1 MERPSLRRQ
10 LVMIFLGIAIPIGI
24 LLGLLLFFSGL
35 YSRNRLAAAASGGL
49 DMFTTNFENQLDSV
63 ENYLLNLSLN
73 DATFRSL
80 SDQPDRTRAYLDA
93 YEIAQ
98 GFPAVLA
105 ANDTLMGVVLRSGS
119 GNLYV
124 GRYGAAAQQLKQKLN
139 LEAYLGQPGQTNKM
153 MTKGW
158 YLRTIGQRLYL
169 LRSVFY
175 QKASLTAA
183 VDLRLVFEELV
194 EDYGLFGRAQ
204 RRRFRGAHK
213 VGVELGLGVAAA
225 VRGGIAAL
233 AAVDLRLV
241 FEELVEDYGLDGR
254 VIVMNDSGNVLVG
267 DANLLPTKMEWNSED
282 YCLTKVGKDSRLVV
296 RKQVKAL
303 TVLYLVPYQ
312 HFGVDFAPYQILLVM
327 GAVFVLLAIPFLLF
341 YMKHEIFAP
350 MTALVSPMDR
360 IGRGELS
367 VRSSVDY
374 RNAEFTQVNETF
386 NRMIDQITQLKIDG
400 YEKELEARRNE
411 MTALKLQIRPHFVLN
426 CLKSVYAMVQT
437 GSREDAQQLI
447 LLLSRY
453 LRYILSFT
461 ATTTPLHTEIEQ
473 CYNYAEL
480 SSVGQNDPV
489 EVVCE
494 IGPEL
499 SELPLPPVS
508 LLTLVENSVKHG
520 KMIGK
525 TLKITITA
533 KLLETEEGC
542 MADLSVS
549 DNGTGFTAGDLKQ
562 LNSAAPQ
569 EENGQHVGLVNVGR
583 RLQLLYGEQAAIA
596 FTNNR
601 RGGGARVELFLPID
615 PVLQKKEGETA

>member
-1 MERPSLRRQ
+1 
-10 LVMIFLGIAIPIGI
+10 MIFLGIAIPIGI

-35 YSRNRLAAAASGGL
+35 YNRNRLAAAASGGL

-80 SDQPDRTRAYLDA
+80 SEQTDRTRAYLDA

-105 ANDTLMGVVLRSGS
+105 ANDVLMGVVLRSGS

-153 MTKGW
+153 MTRGW

-169 LRSVFY
+169 LCSVFY

-194 EDYGLFGRAQ
+194 
-204 RRRFRGAHK
+204 K
-213 VGVELGLGVAAA
+213 
-225 VRGGIAAL
+225 
-233 AAVDLRLV
+233 
-241 FEELVEDYGLDGR
+241 DYGLDGR

-267 DANLLPTKMEWNSED
+267 DAKLLPTKMEWNSAG
-282 YCLTKVGKDSRLVV
+282 YCLTKVGRDSRLVV

-341 YMKHEIFAP
+341 YIKQEIFAP
-350 MTALVSPMDR
+350 MTALVSTMDR

-367 VRSSVDY
+367 VRSSEDY

-473 CYNYAEL
+473 CCNYAEL

-494 IGPEL
+494 IDPEL

-542 MADLSVS
+542 MADLSVA

-569 EENGQHVGLVNVGR
+569 EENGQHVGLFNVVR

>member
-35 YSRNRLAAAASGGL
+35 YNRNRLAAAASGGL

-80 SDQPDRTRAYLDA
+80 SEQTDRTRAYLDA

-105 ANDTLMGVVLRSGS
+105 ANDVLMGVVLRSGS

-194 EDYGLFGRAQ
+194 
-204 RRRFRGAHK
+204 K
-213 VGVELGLGVAAA
+213 
-225 VRGGIAAL
+225 
-233 AAVDLRLV
+233 
-241 FEELVEDYGLDGR
+241 DYGLDGR

-267 DANLLPTKMEWNSED
+267 DANLLPTKMEWN
-282 YCLTKVGKDSRLVV
+282 SRLVV

-341 YMKHEIFAP
+341 YMKQEIFAP
-350 MTALVSPMDR
+350 MTALVSTMDR

-461 ATTTPLHTEIEQ
+461 ATTTPLHTEIGQ
-473 CYNYAEL
+473 CCNYAEL

-494 IGPEL
+494 IDPEL

-542 MADLSVS
+542 MADLSVA

-569 EENGQHVGLVNVGR
+569 EENGQHVGLFNVVR

-615 PVLQKKEGETA
+615 PVLQKKEGETV

>member
-1 MERPSLRRQ
+1 
-10 LVMIFLGIAIPIGI
+10 MIFLGIAIPIGI

-35 YSRNRLAAAASGGL
+35 YNRNRLAAAASGGL

-80 SDQPDRTRAYLDA
+80 SEQTDRTRAYLDA

-105 ANDTLMGVVLRSGS
+105 ANDVLMGVVLRSGS

-153 MTKGW
+153 MTRGW

-194 EDYGLFGRAQ
+194 
-204 RRRFRGAHK
+204 K
-213 VGVELGLGVAAA
+213 
-225 VRGGIAAL
+225 
-233 AAVDLRLV
+233 
-241 FEELVEDYGLDGR
+241 DYGLDGR

-267 DANLLPTKMEWNSED
+267 DAKLLPTKMEWNSAG
-282 YCLTKVGKDSRLVV
+282 YCLTKVGRDSRLVV

-327 GAVFVLLAIPFLLF
+327 GAVFVLLAIPFILF
-341 YMKHEIFAP
+341 YMKQEIFAP
-350 MTALVSPMDR
+350 MTALVSTMDR

-461 ATTTPLHTEIEQ
+461 ATTTPLHTEIGQ
-473 CYNYAEL
+473 CCNYAEL

-494 IGPEL
+494 IDPEL

-542 MADLSVS
+542 MADLSVA

-569 EENGQHVGLVNVGR
+569 EENGQHVGLVNVVR
-583 RLQLLYGEQAAIA
+583 RLQLLYGEQAAIS

>member
-1 MERPSLRRQ
+1 
-10 LVMIFLGIAIPIGI
+10 MIFLGIAIPIGI

-80 SDQPDRTRAYLDA
+80 SEQTDRTRAYLDA

-194 EDYGLFGRAQ
+194 EDYGL
-204 RRRFRGAHK
+204 
-213 VGVELGLGVAAA
+213 
-225 VRGGIAAL
+225 
-233 AAVDLRLV
+233 
-241 FEELVEDYGLDGR
+241 DGR

-267 DANLLPTKMEWNSED
+267 DANLLPTKMEWNSEG
-282 YCLTKVGKDSRLVV
+282 YCLTKVGRDSRLVV
-296 RKQVKAL
+296 RKQVKTL

-327 GAVFVLLAIPFLLF
+327 GAIFVLLAIPFLLF
-341 YMKHEIFAP
+341 YMKQEIFAP
-350 MTALVSPMDR
+350 MTALVSTNDLNGPDYDR
-360 IGRGELS
+360 AAMLGRYEEIVQQIRKKLPETKLYLLAYYPVNPTVAEDPGLIECFRWRTNERIREASEGVQALA
-367 VRSSVDY
+367 RKY
-374 RNAEFTQVNETF
+374 GAEFLDLNKDLYDAAG
-386 NRMIDQITQLKIDG
+386 NLKAEYTIEGMHLYANG
-400 YEKELEARRNE
+400 YRPV
-411 MTALKLQIRPHFVLN
+411 MDAL
-426 CLKSVYAMVQT
+426 
-437 GSREDAQQLI
+437 
-447 LLLSRY
+447 
-453 LRYILSFT
+453 
-461 ATTTPLHTEIEQ
+461 
-473 CYNYAEL
+473 
-480 SSVGQNDPV
+480 
-489 EVVCE
+489 
-494 IGPEL
+494 
-499 SELPLPPVS
+499 LPL
-508 LLTLVENSVKHG
+508 LRKIGEEQGG
-520 KMIGK
+520 K
-525 TLKITITA
+525 
-533 KLLETEEGC
+533 
-542 MADLSVS
+542 
-549 DNGTGFTAGDLKQ
+549 Q
-562 LNSAAPQ
+562 
-569 EENGQHVGLVNVGR
+569 
-583 RLQLLYGEQAAIA
+583 
-596 FTNNR
+596 
-601 RGGGARVELFLPID
+601 
-615 PVLQKKEGETA
+615 

>member
-1 MERPSLRRQ
+1 
-10 LVMIFLGIAIPIGI
+10 MIFLGIAIPIGI

-35 YSRNRLAAAASGGL
+35 YNRNRLAAAASGGL

-80 SDQPDRTRAYLDA
+80 SEQTDRTRAYLDA

-105 ANDTLMGVVLRSGS
+105 ANDVLMGVVLRSGS

-194 EDYGLFGRAQ
+194 
-204 RRRFRGAHK
+204 K
-213 VGVELGLGVAAA
+213 
-225 VRGGIAAL
+225 
-233 AAVDLRLV
+233 
-241 FEELVEDYGLDGR
+241 DYGLDGR

-267 DANLLPTKMEWNSED
+267 DANLLPTKMEWN
-282 YCLTKVGKDSRLVV
+282 SRLVV

-341 YMKHEIFAP
+341 YMKQEIFAP
-350 MTALVSPMDR
+350 MTALVSTMDR

-461 ATTTPLHTEIEQ
+461 ATTTPLHTEIGQ
-473 CYNYAEL
+473 CCNYAEL

-494 IGPEL
+494 IDPEL

-542 MADLSVS
+542 MADLSVA

-569 EENGQHVGLVNVGR
+569 EENGQHVGLFNVVR

-615 PVLQKKEGETA
+615 PVLQKKEGETV

>member
-1 MERPSLRRQ
+1 
-10 LVMIFLGIAIPIGI
+10 MIFLGIAIPIGI

-35 YSRNRLAAAASGGL
+35 YNRNRLAAAASGGL

-80 SDQPDRTRAYLDA
+80 SEQTDRTRAYLDA

-194 EDYGLFGRAQ
+194 EDYGL
-204 RRRFRGAHK
+204 
-213 VGVELGLGVAAA
+213 
-225 VRGGIAAL
+225 
-233 AAVDLRLV
+233 
-241 FEELVEDYGLDGR
+241 DGQ

-267 DANLLPTKMEWNSED
+267 DANLLPTKMEWNSEG
-282 YCLTKVGKDSRLVV
+282 YCLTKVGRDSRLVV
-296 RKQVKAL
+296 RKQVKTL

-312 HFGVDFAPYQILLVM
+312 HFGGD
-327 GAVFVLLAIPFLLF
+327 
-341 YMKHEIFAP
+341 FAP
-350 MTALVSPMDR
+350 MTALVSTMDR

-473 CYNYAEL
+473 CCNYAEL

-494 IGPEL
+494 IDPEL

-542 MADLSVS
+542 MADLSVA

-562 LNSAAPQ
+562 LNCAAPQ
-569 EENGQHVGLVNVGR
+569 EENGQHVGLFNVVR

>member
-1 MERPSLRRQ
+1 
-10 LVMIFLGIAIPIGI
+10 MIFLGIAIPIGI

-35 YSRNRLAAAASGGL
+35 YNRNRLAAAASGGL

-80 SDQPDRTRAYLDA
+80 SEQTDRTRAYLDA

-98 GFPAVLA
+98 GLPAVLA
-105 ANDTLMGVVLRSGS
+105 ANDVLMGVVLRSGS

-124 GRYGAAAQQLKQKLN
+124 GRYGATAQQLKQKLN

-169 LRSVFY
+169 LRY
-175 QKASLTAA
+175 GAA
-183 VDLRLVFEELV
+183 VVFWLVFEELV
-194 EDYGLFGRAQ
+194 
-204 RRRFRGAHK
+204 K
-213 VGVELGLGVAAA
+213 
-225 VRGGIAAL
+225 
-233 AAVDLRLV
+233 
-241 FEELVEDYGLDGR
+241 DYGLDGR

-267 DANLLPTKMEWNSED
+267 DANLLPTKMEWNSAG
-282 YCLTKVGKDSRLVV
+282 YCMTKVGRDSRLVV

-341 YMKHEIFAP
+341 YMKQEIFAP
-350 MTALVSPMDR
+350 MTALVSTMDR

-473 CYNYAEL
+473 CCNYAEL

-494 IGPEL
+494 IDPEL

-525 TLKITITA
+525 TLKINCVA
-533 KLLETEEGC
+533 KYRCVIHLK
-542 MADLSVS
+542 V
-549 DNGTGFTAGDLKQ
+549 AGMNYDTC
-562 LNSAAPQ
+562 
-569 EENGQHVGLVNVGR
+569 R
-583 RLQLLYGEQAAIA
+583 
-596 FTNNR
+596 
-601 RGGGARVELFLPID
+601 
-615 PVLQKKEGETA
+615 

>member
-1 MERPSLRRQ
+1 
-10 LVMIFLGIAIPIGI
+10 MIFLGIAIPIGI

-35 YSRNRLAAAASGGL
+35 YNRNRLAAAASGGL

-80 SDQPDRTRAYLDA
+80 SEQTDRTRAYLDA

-105 ANDTLMGVVLRSGS
+105 ANDALMGVVLRSGS

-124 GRYGAAAQQLKQKLN
+124 GRYGATAQQLKQKLN

-194 EDYGLFGRAQ
+194 
-204 RRRFRGAHK
+204 K
-213 VGVELGLGVAAA
+213 
-225 VRGGIAAL
+225 
-233 AAVDLRLV
+233 
-241 FEELVEDYGLDGR
+241 DYGLDGR

-267 DANLLPTKMEWNSED
+267 DANLLPTKMEWNSAG
-282 YCLTKVGKDSRLVV
+282 YCLTKVGRDSRLVV

-327 GAVFVLLAIPFLLF
+327 GAVFVLLAIPFILF
-341 YMKHEIFAP
+341 YMKQEIFAP
-350 MTALVSPMDR
+350 MTALVSTMDR
-360 IGRGELS
+360 
-367 VRSSVDY
+367 
-374 RNAEFTQVNETF
+374 
-386 NRMIDQITQLKIDG
+386 ITQLKIDG

-473 CYNYAEL
+473 CCNYAEL

-494 IGPEL
+494 IDPEL

-542 MADLSVS
+542 MADLSVA

-569 EENGQHVGLVNVGR
+569 EENGQHVGLFNVVR

>member
-1 MERPSLRRQ
+1 MKRPSLRKQ
-10 LVMIFLGIAIPIGI
+10 LVLIFLGVAIPIG
-24 LLGLLLFFSGL
+24 LLLSLLLYFSGV
-35 YSRNRLAAAASGGL
+35 YTRNRLAATAVSSL
-49 DMFTTNFENQLDSV
+49 DMFTTNLENQLDSV

-73 DATFRSL
+73 DAAFRSL
-80 SDQPDRTRAYLDA
+80 SEQTDRTQAYLDA
-93 YEIAQ
+93 YDIAQ

-105 ANDTLMGVVLRSGS
+105 ANDALMGVVLRSGS

-124 GRYGAAAQQLKQKLN
+124 GRYGTMYGTTTQQLKQKLN
-139 LEAYLGQPGQTNKM
+139 LEDYLGQMGRINTM
-153 MTKGW
+153 VTKEW
-158 YLRTIGQRLYL
+158 YLRSIGQRLYL
-169 LRSVFY
+169 LRSVVY

-183 VDLRLVFEELV
+183 VDLRLVFEDLV
-194 EDYGLFGRAQ
+194 AG
-204 RRRFRGAHK
+204 
-213 VGVELGLGVAAA
+213 
-225 VRGGIAAL
+225 
-233 AAVDLRLV
+233 
-241 FEELVEDYGLDGR
+241 YGLDGQ
-254 VIVMNDSGNVLVG
+254 VVVVNDRGNVLVG
-267 DANLLPTKMEWNSED
+267 DANLLPAKMEWND
-282 YCLTKVGKDSRLVV
+282 AGYCLTRIGNDTRLVV
-296 RKQVKAL
+296 RKQLKEL
-303 TVLYLVPYQ
+303 TVLYLTPYE
-312 HFGVDFAPYQILLVM
+312 HFGVDFAPYQILLVV
-327 GAVFVLLAIPFLLF
+327 GSIFVLLAIPFLMF
-341 YMKHEIFAP
+341 YMKHEIFTP
-350 MTALVSPMDR
+350 MAALVGTMDR

-367 VRSSVDY
+367 VRSSIDY

-473 CYNYAEL
+473 CCNYAEL

-494 IGPEL
+494 IDPEL

-542 MADLSVS
+542 MADLSVA

-562 LNSAAPQ
+562 LNSSAPQ
-569 EENGQHVGLVNVGR
+569 EENGQHVGLFNVVR

-601 RGGGARVELFLPID
+601 RGGGARVELFLPLDAAD
-615 PVLQKKEGETA
+615 PALQEKKEGKAK

>member
-1 MERPSLRRQ
+1 
-10 LVMIFLGIAIPIGI
+10 MIFLGIAIPIGI

-35 YSRNRLAAAASGGL
+35 YNRNRLAAAASGGL

-80 SDQPDRTRAYLDA
+80 SEQTDRTRAYLDA

-105 ANDTLMGVVLRSGS
+105 ANDVLMGVVLRSGS

-124 GRYGAAAQQLKQKLN
+124 GRYGETAQQLKQKLN

-153 MTKGW
+153 MTRGW

-194 EDYGLFGRAQ
+194 
-204 RRRFRGAHK
+204 K
-213 VGVELGLGVAAA
+213 
-225 VRGGIAAL
+225 
-233 AAVDLRLV
+233 
-241 FEELVEDYGLDGR
+241 DYGLDGR
-254 VIVMNDSGNVLVG
+254 VVVMNDSGNVLVG
-267 DANLLPTKMEWNSED
+267 DANLLPTKMEWNSAG
-282 YCLTKVGKDSRLVV
+282 YCLTKVGRDSRLVV
-296 RKQVKAL
+296 
-303 TVLYLVPYQ
+303 
-312 HFGVDFAPYQILLVM
+312 

-341 YMKHEIFAP
+341 YMKQEIFAP
-350 MTALVSPMDR
+350 MTALVSTMDR

-473 CYNYAEL
+473 CCNYAEL
-480 SSVGQNDPV
+480 SSVGQNDSV

-494 IGPEL
+494 IDPEL

-542 MADLSVS
+542 MADLSVA

-562 LNSAAPQ
+562 LNCAAPQ
-569 EENGQHVGLVNVGR
+569 EENGQHVGLFNVVR

>member
-1 MERPSLRRQ
+1 MKRPSLRKQ
-10 LVMIFLGIAIPIGI
+10 LVWIFLGVAIPIG
-24 LLGLLLFFSGL
+24 LLLSLLLYFSGA
-35 YSRNRLAAAASGGL
+35 YNRNRLAAAASSSL
-49 DMFTTNFENQLDSV
+49 DMFTTNLENQLDSV

-73 DATFRSL
+73 DAAFRSL
-80 SDQPDRTRAYLDA
+80 SEQTDRTQAYLDA

-105 ANDTLMGVVLRSGS
+105 ANDALMGVVLRSGS

-124 GRYGAAAQQLKQKLN
+124 GRYGTMYGTSSQQLKQKLN
-139 LEAYLGQPGQTNKM
+139 LEDYLGQLGQNNKM
-153 MTKGW
+153 VTKDW
-158 YLRTIGQRLYL
+158 YLRSIGQRLYL
-169 LRSVFY
+169 LRSVLY

-183 VDLRLVFEELV
+183 VDLRLVFEDLV
-194 EDYGLFGRAQ
+194 AG
-204 RRRFRGAHK
+204 
-213 VGVELGLGVAAA
+213 
-225 VRGGIAAL
+225 
-233 AAVDLRLV
+233 
-241 FEELVEDYGLDGR
+241 YGLDGQ
-254 VIVMNDSGNVLVG
+254 IVVKNDSGNVLVG
-267 DANLLPTKMEWNSED
+267 DPTLLPVKMEWND
-282 YCLTKVGKDSRLVV
+282 AGYCLTRVDNDTRLAV
-296 RKQVKAL
+296 RKQVKGL

-312 HFGVDFAPYQILLVM
+312 HFGVDFAPYQILLVV
-327 GAVFVLLAIPFLLF
+327 GSIFVLLAIPFFLF
-341 YMKHEIFAP
+341 YMRYEVFIP
-350 MTALVSPMDR
+350 MGALVSTMDR

-367 VRSSVDY
+367 VRTSIDY

-473 CYNYAEL
+473 CCNYADL
-480 SSVGQNDPV
+480 SSVGQDDPV
-489 EVVCE
+489 EVVCD
-494 IGPEL
+494 IDPEL
-499 SELPLPPVS
+499 SDLPLPPVS
-508 LLTLVENSVKHG
+508 LLTLVENSIKHG
-520 KMIGK
+520 RMIGK
-525 TLKITITA
+525 PLKLTLSA
-533 KLLETEEGC
+533 KLLHTETGP
-542 MADLSVS
+542 MANLSVA
-549 DNGTGFTAGDLKQ
+549 DNGTGFTAEDLKQ
-562 LNSAAPQ
+562 LNRAAPQ
-569 EENGQHVGLVNVGR
+569 EENGQHVGLFNVVR

-615 PVLQKKEGETA
+615 AADPALQEKKREGETA

>member
-80 SDQPDRTRAYLDA
+80 SEQTDRTRAYLDA

-194 EDYGLFGRAQ
+194 EN
-204 RRRFRGAHK
+204 
-213 VGVELGLGVAAA
+213 
-225 VRGGIAAL
+225 
-233 AAVDLRLV
+233 
-241 FEELVEDYGLDGR
+241 YGLDGR

-267 DANLLPTKMEWNSED
+267 DANLLPTKMEWNSEG
-282 YCLTKVGKDSRLVV
+282 YCLTKVGRDSRLVV

-303 TVLYLVPYQ
+303 TVL
-312 HFGVDFAPYQILLVM
+312 
-327 GAVFVLLAIPFLLF
+327 
-341 YMKHEIFAP
+341 
-350 MTALVSPMDR
+350 
-360 IGRGELS
+360 LS
-367 VRSSVDY
+367 
-374 RNAEFTQVNETF
+374 
-386 NRMIDQITQLKIDG
+386 
-400 YEKELEARRNE
+400 
-411 MTALKLQIRPHFVLN
+411 
-426 CLKSVYAMVQT
+426 
-437 GSREDAQQLI
+437 LI
-447 LLLSRY
+447 H
-453 LRYILSFT
+453 I
-461 ATTTPLHTEIEQ
+461 
-473 CYNYAEL
+473 
-480 SSVGQNDPV
+480 
-489 EVVCE
+489 
-494 IGPEL
+494 
-499 SELPLPPVS
+499 
-508 LLTLVENSVKHG
+508 
-520 KMIGK
+520 
-525 TLKITITA
+525 
-533 KLLETEEGC
+533 
-542 MADLSVS
+542 
-549 DNGTGFTAGDLKQ
+549 
-562 LNSAAPQ
+562 
-569 EENGQHVGLVNVGR
+569 
-583 RLQLLYGEQAAIA
+583 
-596 FTNNR
+596 
-601 RGGGARVELFLPID
+601 
-615 PVLQKKEGETA
+615 

>member
-1 MERPSLRRQ
+1 
-10 LVMIFLGIAIPIGI
+10 MIFLGIAIPIGI

-35 YSRNRLAAAASGGL
+35 YNRNRLAAAASGGL

-80 SDQPDRTRAYLDA
+80 SEQTDRTRAYLDA

-105 ANDTLMGVVLRSGS
+105 ANDVLMGVVLRSGS

-153 MTKGW
+153 MTRGW

-194 EDYGLFGRAQ
+194 
-204 RRRFRGAHK
+204 K
-213 VGVELGLGVAAA
+213 
-225 VRGGIAAL
+225 
-233 AAVDLRLV
+233 
-241 FEELVEDYGLDGR
+241 DYGLDGR

-267 DANLLPTKMEWNSED
+267 DAKLLPTKMEWNSAG
-282 YCLTKVGKDSRLVV
+282 YCLTKVGRDSRLVV

-341 YMKHEIFAP
+341 YMKQEIFAP
-350 MTALVSPMDR
+350 MTALVSTMDR

-400 YEKELEARRNE
+400 YEKELEARR
-411 MTALKLQIRPHFVLN
+411 

-473 CYNYAEL
+473 CCNYAEL

-494 IGPEL
+494 IDPEL

-542 MADLSVS
+542 MADLSVA

-569 EENGQHVGLVNVGR
+569 EENGQHVGLFNVVR
-583 RLQLLYGEQAAIA
+583 RLQLLYGEKAAIA